1 MAATTNA
8 LRDLGLEPG
17 CSEKDVTRA
26 FRRLAKQSHP
36 DKGGSKETFQR
47 INAAYE
53 ALTKDGG
60 LEKAARDA
68 DPRPRADDEKDRRAA
83 HEFAAERE
91 RKERAWAQA
100 RRDSAS
106 ARAERAAASAATA
119 AAAAK
124 ASETRR
130 TEHGAR
136 PAQGAARP
144 SGSEG
149 ESASRKRKRQQEE
162 EEQRYSEE
170 WRRWRQ
176 EQAELK
182 AQQEE
187 QMARRKAKW
196 AIQHDLHISGVSLSL
211 AFLLAKAR
219 ALEKAA
225 ESKETR
231 EDIKHKASPLARCL
245 QQKKYVG
252 RRRAG

>member
-1 MAATTNA
+1 MAAITHA

-17 CSEKDVTRA
+17 CSEKDVTSA

-53 ALTKDGG
+53 TLTKDGG
-60 LEKAARDA
+60 LEKAAPRSDA
-68 DPRPRADDEKDRRAA
+68 EQPRSRADDEKDRRAA
-83 HEFAAERE
+83 AEFAAERE

-106 ARAERAAASAATA
+106 AQAERAAA
-119 AAAAK
+119 AK
-124 ASETRR
+124 AKEARR
-130 TEHGAR
+130 RER
-136 PAQGAARP
+136 PVQGAERP
-144 SGSEG
+144 FGLAG

-170 WRRWRQ
+170 WKRWRQ

-182 AQQEE
+182 AQQQE
-187 QMARRKAKW
+187 QLARRKAKW
-196 AIQHDLHISGVSLSL
+196 AAQHDAHISGVSLSL

-219 ALEKAA
+219 AVEKAA
-225 ESKETR
+225 AA
-231 EDIKHKASPLARCL
+231 KAATERRKDTEPKAPPLARCL
-245 QQKKYVG
+245 QQKRYVG
-252 RRRAG
+252 RRQAG